1 MIAAPS
7 SGSGKTT
14 FTCGLLRILK
24 DMGLD
29 PVSYK
34 CGPDY
39 IDPMFHRQVLEIGS
53 RNLDSYLMNETQ
65 IKHALGAAGNHP
77 AVVEGVMGIYDGT
90 DVRGISGSSY
100 EIALMCRIPIILCL
114 DARGTGR
121 TLISIIK
128 GILAD
133 DTGHLIKGIV
143 LNRISPGFYEK
154 TAPVLTGELADAG
167 YHDVRLLGFMPK
179 ADEIAIG
186 SRHLG
191 LMLPGEIP
199 DIRERIAGIARLI
212 TGHIDIDSILRI
224 MDKPGENAESVA
236 DDETGR
242 GTPGTDTSEA
252 FTSGADIPKPVLAVA
267 RDEAFCF
274 YYQDNIELLE
284 QMGVEVKYFSPIH
297 DERIPEDA
305 DGLLLGGGYPE
316 LFLKELAGNR
326 SMLDSVRNAIR
337 GGMPSL
343 AECGGFMYLH
353 ESVYDRDGT
362 GYSLTGVIDGECRY
376 TGHLVRFGY
385 MYIRSCDEPEGP
397 ASALPGIR
405 GHEFHYYESSLNG
418 DACTCAKPDGTEWK
432 GMIADSVSL
441 WGFPHLYY
449 GSKPEFAEAFTNS
462 MRRYERTGLNE

>member
-7 SGSGKTT
+7 SGSGKTV
-14 FTCGLLRILK
+14 FTCGLLRVLK
-24 DMGLD
+24 DMGLE

-53 RNLDSYLMNETQ
+53 RNLDSYLMSEAQ
-65 IKHALGAAGNHP
+65 IKHALGMSGTRP
-77 AVVEGVMGIYDGT
+77 AVIEGVMGIYDGS
-90 DVRGISGSSY
+90 DVSGLSGSSY
-100 EIALMCRIPIILCL
+100 EIALMCRIPVILCV

-121 TLISIIK
+121 TLISIIR

-133 DTGHLIKGIV
+133 DTGHLIRGIG

-154 TAPVLTGELADAG
+154 IAPVLTVELADVG
-167 YHDVRLLGFMPK
+167 FRDVRLLGFMPK

-191 LMLPGEIP
+191 LMLPGEIS
-199 DIRERIAGIARLI
+199 DIRDRIAGFARLI
-212 TGHIDIDSILRI
+212 NAHIDIDAILQI
-224 MDKPGENAESVA
+224 MDEFGENAEKAEGDNSGLDTMRTDTLGA
-236 DDETGR
+236 F
-242 GTPGTDTSEA
+242 TPGACTR
-252 FTSGADIPKPVLAVA
+252 KPVLAVA

-274 YYQDNIELLE
+274 YYQDNIEVLE
-284 QMGVEVKYFSPIH
+284 QMGVEVRFFSPIH
-297 DERIPEDA
+297 DEHIPEDA

-316 LFLKELAGNR
+316 LYLKELAGNS
-326 SMLDSVRNAIR
+326 SMLDSVRCAIR

-353 ESVYDRDGT
+353 KKVYDPDGA
-362 GYSLTGVIDGECRY
+362 GFSMAGIIDGECRY

-385 MYIRSCDEPEGP
+385 MYIKSCDEPEGP
-397 ASALPGIR
+397 ATVIPGIR

-418 DACTCAKPDGTEWK
+418 DACTCAKPNGTEWK
-432 GMIADSVSL
+432 EMIADSVSL

-449 GSKPEFAEAFTNS
+449 GSNPGFAKAFVNS
-462 MRRYERTGLNE
+462 MQAYEMNR

>member
-7 SGSGKTT
+7 SGSGKTA
-14 FTCGLLRILK
+14 FTCGLLRVLK

-39 IDPMFHRQVLEIGS
+39 IDPMFHRHVLEIGS
-53 RNLDSYLMNETQ
+53 RNLDPYLMSEAQ
-65 IKHALGAAGNHP
+65 IRHALGMSGTRP
-77 AVVEGVMGIYDGT
+77 AVIEGVMGIYDGS
-90 DVRGISGSSY
+90 DVSGLSGSSY
-100 EIALMCRIPIILCL
+100 EIALMCRVPVILCV
-114 DARGTGR
+114 DSRGTGR
-121 TLISIIK
+121 TLISIIR

-133 DTGHLIKGIV
+133 DTGHLIRGIV
-143 LNRISPGFYEK
+143 LNRISPGFYERI
-154 TAPVLTGELADAG
+154 APVLTAELADAG
-167 YHDVRLLGFMPK
+167 YRDVRLLGFMPK

-191 LMLPGEIP
+191 LMLPGEIS
-199 DIRERIAGIARLI
+199 DIRDRIAGTARLI
-212 TGHIDIDSILRI
+212 NAHIDIDAILQI
-224 MDKPGENAESVA
+224 MDEYGEKAENVT

-242 GTPGTDTSEA
+242 RTPGKDTP
-252 FTSGADIPKPVLAVA
+252 GAGARKPVLAVA

-284 QMGVEVKYFSPIH
+284 QMGVEIKCFSPIH
-297 DERIPEDA
+297 DEHIPEDA

-316 LFLKELAGNR
+316 LYLKELAGNR
-326 SMLDSVRNAIR
+326 SMLDSVRCAIR

-353 ESVYDRDGT
+353 KKVYDPDGA
-362 GYSLTGVIDGECRY
+362 GFSLAGIIDGECRY

-385 MYIRSCDEPEGP
+385 MYISSCDETEGP
-397 ASALPGIR
+397 AAVIPGIR

-432 GMIADSVSL
+432 GMIAGSVSL

-449 GSKPEFAEAFTNS
+449 GSNPGFAKAFVNS
-462 MRRYERTGLNE
+462 MQTYEMHR

>member
-7 SGSGKTT
+7 SGSGKTV
-14 FTCGLLRILK
+14 FTCGLLRVLK
-24 DMGLD
+24 DMGLE

-53 RNLDSYLMNETQ
+53 RNLDSYLMSEAQ
-65 IKHALGAAGNHP
+65 IKHALGKSGTRP
-77 AVVEGVMGIYDGT
+77 AVIEGVMGIYDGS
-90 DVRGISGSSY
+90 DVSGLSGSSY
-100 EIALMCRIPIILCL
+100 EIALMCRIPVILCV

-121 TLISIIK
+121 TLISIIR

-133 DTGHLIKGIV
+133 DTGHLIRGIV

-154 TAPVLTGELADAG
+154 IAPVLTAELADAG
-167 YHDVRLLGFMPK
+167 YRDVRLLGFMPK

-191 LMLPGEIP
+191 LMFPGEIS
-199 DIRERIAGIARLI
+199 DIRGRIAGTARLI
-212 TGHIDIDSILRI
+212 NAHIDIDAILQI
-224 MDKPGENAESVA
+224 MD
-236 DDETGR
+236 ETE
-242 GTPGTDTSEA
+242 TFTSEALTSEA
-252 FTSGADIPKPVLAVA
+252 FTPGADIPKPVLAVA

-284 QMGVEVKYFSPIH
+284 QMGVEVKYFSPLH
-297 DERIPEDA
+297 DDHIPEVA

-316 LFLKELAGNR
+316 LYLKELSGNR
-326 SMLDSVRNAIR
+326 SMLDSVRSAIR

-353 ESVYDRDGT
+353 KKVYDTDGA
-362 GYSLTGVIDGECRY
+362 GFSLAGIIDGECRY
-376 TGHLVRFGY
+376 TGRLVRFGY
-385 MYIRSCDEPEGP
+385 MYISSCDETEGP
-397 ASALPGIR
+397 AAVLPGIR
-405 GHEFHYYESSLNG
+405 GHEFHYYESSQNG
-418 DACTCAKPDGTEWK
+418 DACTCTKPDGTEWK
-432 GMIADSVSL
+432 GMIAGSVSL

-449 GSKPEFAEAFTNS
+449 GSNPGFAEAFVNS
-462 MRRYERTGLNE
+462 MQTYEMHR

>member
-7 SGSGKTT
+7 SGSGKTA
-14 FTCGLLRILK
+14 FTCGLLRVLK
-24 DMGLD
+24 DMGLE

-53 RNLDSYLMNETQ
+53 RNLDSYLMSEAQ
-65 IKHALGAAGNHP
+65 IRHALGTSGTRP
-77 AVVEGVMGIYDGT
+77 AVIEGVMGIYDGS
-90 DVRGISGSSY
+90 DVSGLSGSSY
-100 EIALMCRIPIILCL
+100 EIALMCRIPVILCV

-121 TLISIIK
+121 TLISIIR

-133 DTGHLIKGIV
+133 DTGHLIRGIV

-154 TAPVLTGELADAG
+154 IAPVLTAELADAG
-167 YHDVRLLGFMPK
+167 YRDVRLLGFMPK

-191 LMLPGEIP
+191 LMLPGEIS
-199 DIRERIAGIARLI
+199 DIRGRIAGTARLI
-212 TGHIDIDSILRI
+212 NAHIDIDAILQI
-224 MDKPGENAESVA
+224 MDEYGEKAENVT

-242 GTPGTDTSEA
+242 RTPGTDTS
-252 FTSGADIPKPVLAVA
+252 GAGTRKPVLAVA

-284 QMGVEVKYFSPIH
+284 QMGVEVRYFSPIH
-297 DERIPEDA
+297 DDHITEDA

-316 LFLKELAGNR
+316 LYLKELSGNR
-326 SMLDSVRNAIR
+326 SMLDSVRSAIR

-353 ESVYDRDGT
+353 KMVYDTDGA
-362 GYSLTGVIDGECRY
+362 GFSLAGIIDGECRY
-376 TGHLVRFGY
+376 AGHLVRFGY
-385 MYIRSCDEPEGP
+385 MYISSCDETEGP
-397 ASALPGIR
+397 ANVIPGIR

-432 GMIADSVSL
+432 GMIAGSVSL

-449 GSKPEFAEAFTNS
+449 GSNPGFAEAFVNS
-462 MRRYERTGLNE
+462 MQTYEMHR

>member
-7 SGSGKTT
+7 SGSGKTV
-14 FTCGLLRILK
+14 FTCGLLRVLK
-24 DMGLD
+24 DMGLE

-53 RNLDSYLMNETQ
+53 RNLDSYLMSEAQ
-65 IKHALGAAGNHP
+65 IKHALGMSGARP
-77 AVVEGVMGIYDGT
+77 AVIEGVMGIYDGS
-90 DVRGISGSSY
+90 DVSGIEGSSY
-100 EIALMCRIPIILCL
+100 EIALMCGIPVILCV

-121 TLISIIK
+121 TLISIIR

-133 DTGHLIKGIV
+133 DTGHLIRGIV

-154 TAPVLTGELADAG
+154 IAPVLTGNLADAG
-167 YHDVRLLGFMPK
+167 FRDVRLLGFMPK

-191 LMLPGEIP
+191 LMLPEEIS
-199 DIRERIAGIARLI
+199 DIRDRIAGFARLI
-212 TGHIDIDSILRI
+212 NAHIDIDAILQI
-224 MDKPGENAESVA
+224 MDE
-236 DDETGR
+236 
-242 GTPGTDTSEA
+242 SEA
-252 FTSGADIPKPVLAVA
+252 FTSEAITPGDVIPKTVLAVA

-284 QMGVEVKYFSPIH
+284 QMGVEVRYFSPIH
-297 DERIPEDA
+297 DDHIPEDA

-316 LFLKELAGNR
+316 LYLKELSGNR
-326 SMLDSVRNAIR
+326 SMLDSVRSAIR

-353 ESVYDRDGT
+353 KMVYDTDGA
-362 GYSLTGVIDGECRY
+362 GFSLAGIIDGECRY

-385 MYIRSCDEPEGP
+385 MYISSCDETEGP
-397 ASALPGIR
+397 AKVIPGMR

-432 GMIADSVSL
+432 EMIADSVSL

-449 GSKPEFAEAFTNS
+449 GSNPGFAKAFVNS
-462 MRRYERTGLNE
+462 MQVYEMNR

>member
-7 SGSGKTT
+7 SGSGKTV
-14 FTCGLLRILK
+14 FTCGLLRVLK
-24 DMGLD
+24 DMGLE

-53 RNLDSYLMNETQ
+53 RNLDSYLMSEAQ
-65 IKHALGAAGNHP
+65 IKHALGMSGTRP
-77 AVVEGVMGIYDGT
+77 AVIEGVMGIYDGS
-90 DVRGISGSSY
+90 DVSGLSGSSY
-100 EIALMCRIPIILCL
+100 EIALMCRIPVILCV

-121 TLISIIK
+121 TLISIIR

-133 DTGHLIKGIV
+133 DTGHLIRGIV

-154 TAPVLTGELADAG
+154 IAPVMIGELADAG
-167 YHDVRLLGFMPK
+167 FRDVRLLGFMPK

-191 LMLPGEIP
+191 LMLPGEIS
-199 DIRERIAGIARLI
+199 DIRGRIASTARLI
-212 TGHIDIDSILRI
+212 TDHIDVDAILNI
-224 MDKPGENAESVA
+224 ADEYGESAESVLNY
-236 DDETGR
+236 ETGCC
-242 GTPGTDTSEA
+242 TPETEIPGTDTTNE
-252 FTSGADIPKPVLAVA
+252 DMRKPVLAVA

-284 QMGVEVKYFSPIH
+284 QMGVEVRYFSPIH
-297 DERIPEDA
+297 DDHIPEDA

-316 LFLKELAGNR
+316 LYLKELSGNR
-326 SMLDSVRNAIR
+326 SMLDSVRSAIR

-353 ESVYDRDGT
+353 KMVYDTDGA
-362 GYSLTGVIDGECRY
+362 GFSLAGIIDGECRY

-385 MYIRSCDEPEGP
+385 MYISSCDETEGP
-397 ASALPGIR
+397 ANVIPGIR

-432 GMIADSVSL
+432 GMIAGSVSL

-449 GSKPEFAEAFTNS
+449 GSNPGFAEAFVNS
-462 MRRYERTGLNE
+462 MQTYEMHR

>member
-7 SGSGKTT
+7 SGSGKTV
-14 FTCGLLRILK
+14 FTCGLLRVLK
-24 DMGLD
+24 DMGLE

-53 RNLDSYLMNETQ
+53 RNLDSYLMSEAQ
-65 IKHALGAAGNHP
+65 IKHALGMSGTRP
-77 AVVEGVMGIYDGT
+77 AVIEGVMGIYDGS
-90 DVRGISGSSY
+90 DVSGLSGSSY
-100 EIALMCRIPIILCL
+100 EIALMCRIPVILCV

-121 TLISIIK
+121 TLISIIR

-133 DTGHLIKGIV
+133 DTGHLIRGIV

-154 TAPVLTGELADAG
+154 IAPVLTGKLADAG
-167 YHDVRLLGFMPK
+167 YRDVRLLGFMPK

-191 LMLPGEIP
+191 LMLPGEIS
-199 DIRERIAGIARLI
+199 DIRDRIAGTARLI
-212 TGHIDIDSILRI
+212 NAHIDIDAILQI
-224 MDKPGENAESVA
+224 MDE
-236 DDETGR
+236 
-242 GTPGTDTSEA
+242 SEA
-252 FTSGADIPKPVLAVA
+252 FTSEALTPGDVIPKTVLAVA

-284 QMGVEVKYFSPIH
+284 QMGVEVRYFSPIH
-297 DERIPEDA
+297 DDHIPEDA

-316 LFLKELAGNR
+316 LYLKELSGNR
-326 SMLDSVRNAIR
+326 SMLDSVRSAIR

-353 ESVYDRDGT
+353 KMVYDTDGA
-362 GYSLTGVIDGECRY
+362 GFSLAGIIDGECRY

-385 MYIRSCDEPEGP
+385 MYISSCDETEGP
-397 ASALPGIR
+397 ANAIPGIR
-405 GHEFHYYESSLNG
+405 GHEFHYYDSSLNG

-432 GMIADSVSL
+432 GMIAGSVSL

-449 GSKPEFAEAFTNS
+449 GSNPGFAEAFVNS
-462 MRRYERTGLNE
+462 MQTYEMHR